1 MGVAVCDV
9 WYFSEI
15 MGTTEKGVVPL
26 SGSYSC
32 RCCACCPEHFLSLW
46 LCGCS
51 FCKNKSVTWKVASV
65 ISCSEDHDVEA
76 VLVQAQ
82 ALPLTGPVSL

>member
-32 RCCACCPEHFLSLW
+32 RCCACCPEQIGRAH
-46 LCGCS
+46 
-51 FCKNKSVTWKVASV
+51 V
-65 ISCSEDHDVEA
+65 
-76 VLVQAQ
+76 
-82 ALPLTGPVSL
+82 